1 MFREKLVLVMLFL
14 MAVITGL
21 AQTPRQKPLQTKP
34 TVEDLAWLTGCWEGR
49 QGQAVIDEVWSKP
62 GGGSMLGF
70 GRTVKDGR
78 TTAYEFMQ
86 VREENGSLTYMPQ
99 PQGGARVSFPLKD
112 SFGEKM
118 TFENKTHD
126 FPQRV
131 IYERKGPGM
140 LLAAIEGIYKGR
152 EEREE
157 FEMKRVRCDLKD

>member
-1 MFREKLVLVMLFL
+1 MFRQKLILVMLFL

-21 AQTPRQKPLQTKP
+21 AQKPLETKP
-34 TVEDLAWLTGCWEGR
+34 SLADLGWLTGCWEGR
-49 QGQAVIDEVWSKP
+49 QGQAVIEEVWSKP

-99 PQGGARVSFPLKD
+99 PQGGTRVSFPLKD
-112 SFGEKM
+112 FFGAKM
-118 TFENKTHD
+118 TFENKAHD

-140 LLAAIEGIYKGR
+140 LLAAIEGIYQGK

-157 FEMKRVRCDLKD
+157 YQMKKVRCDSKDK

>member
-1 MFREKLVLVMLFL
+1 MFRQKLILVMLFL

-21 AQTPRQKPLQTKP
+21 AQKPLETKLSLA
-34 TVEDLAWLTGCWEGR
+34 DLGWLTGCWEGR
-49 QGQAVIDEVWSKP
+49 QGQAVIEEVWSKP

-118 TFENKTHD
+118 TFENKAHD

-140 LLAAIEGIYKGR
+140 LLAAIEGIYKGK

-157 FEMKRVRCDLKD
+157 FEMKRVRCDSKD